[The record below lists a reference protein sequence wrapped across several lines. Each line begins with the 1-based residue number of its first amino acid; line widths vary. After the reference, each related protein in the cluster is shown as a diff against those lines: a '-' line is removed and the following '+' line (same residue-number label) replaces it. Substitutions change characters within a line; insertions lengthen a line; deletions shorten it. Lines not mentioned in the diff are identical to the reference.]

1 MNEQTAKTCAATFA
15 TALIGYF
22 LQAALPFFCIAV
34 LCMIV
39 DGLVGLMNAFVKHE
53 VSSQR
58 MLSGIFKK
66 LSGLMAMI
74 IAWSL
79 DYFVKSVLVV
89 YNPDWDIV
97 IPLGLVFS
105 AWIIIT
111 EVISIFENC
120 GKLGLP
126 VPKIIAKSLSA
137 LQDKIG
143 GETSEQTD
151 LQHTSGISDTATDTK
166 TDPEL

>member
-1 MNEQTAKTCAATFA
+1 MNEQTAKTCAVTFV
-15 TALIGYF
+15 TALVGYL

-34 LCMIV
+34 LCMLV

-74 IAWSL
+74 IAWVL
-79 DYFVKSVLVV
+79 DYFVKSVLVG
-89 YNPDWDIV
+89 YNSEWNIV

-126 VPKIIAKSLSA
+126 IPKIIAKSLSA

-151 LQHTSGISDTATDTK
+151 LQHTSSISDTAANTK
-166 TDPEL
+166 TDPKL